1 MMCDALD
8 VNNLIESEGAVKG
21 NDRCSW
27 AVSSGG
33 IYTVTAK
40 KAKMAIP
47 FDHPAARI
55 WQRSRCRHLN
65 GASRMIN
72 RDVIYYR

>member
-21 NDRCSW
+21 DDRCSW

-47 FDHPAARI
+47 FDHPAP
-55 WQRSRCRHLN
+55 LLLEYGN
-65 GASRMIN
+65 GRGAGI
-72 RDVIYYR
+72 